1 MGTMVATVLANSFLV
16 AHSASL
22 LGLSFRSGFRN
33 WRDKVMLSKPHNV
46 VLSGDVNVNTICI
59 FKEKGCNDFAL
70 EPKKCFS
77 TTILLIDNEAVE
89 HGQLHKM
96 KETLRGT
103 S

>member
-1 MGTMVATVLANSFLV
+1 MGTMVSTVLANSFLV

-22 LGLSFRSGFRN
+22 LGLSFRSGFRI

-46 VLSGDVNVNTICI
+46 VLAGDVNVNTI
-59 FKEKGCNDFAL
+59 FKQKGCNDFAL

-96 KETLRGT
+96 KETL
-103 S
+103 